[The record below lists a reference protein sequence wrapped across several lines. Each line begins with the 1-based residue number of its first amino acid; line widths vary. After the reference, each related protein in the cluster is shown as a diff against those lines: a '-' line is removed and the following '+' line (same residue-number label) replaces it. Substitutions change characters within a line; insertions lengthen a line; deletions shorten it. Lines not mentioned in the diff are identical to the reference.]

1 MKLAADDN
9 HQLYL
14 HWVASRPGIEQL
26 PEEAPKNCRV
36 IIIDVQSYSVPYM
49 RVLTLDESTGVS
61 LAQEGK
67 DFSYHRH

>member
-14 HWVASRPGIEQL
+14 RWLASRPGIEEL

-36 IIIDVQSYSVPYM
+36 IIIDVQSLSVPYM
-49 RVLTLDESTGVS
+49 HVLTLDESTGVS

-67 DFSYHRH
+67 YLSYHGH